1 MESADQEAQQSADR
15 HSVYATRPLS
25 ELLWHHP
32 PRTLCSVQRLAVE
45 VPQLQNQAAA
55 LSQTGGAWT
64 PEAAAVL
71 KEAIGVPQTMRK
83 ERGPQGEAGTCS
95 PFAYVSDTPW

>member
-1 MESADQEAQQSADR
+1 MERADQEAQQSADR

-55 LSQTGGAWT
+55 LSQT
-64 PEAAAVL
+64 EAAAVL